1 MIWSFTSC
9 TRISMVL
16 IAGTQ
21 RHIIRLQPLASDHT
35 RTTGLKKEANR
46 LPRVFQCVGVL
57 LQKAYWRHQEIGQH
71 WSHSTQC
78 RQFWRRSHE
87 HKGTQPNQEFSAYP
101 LHAFGM
107 SRRRTSKREM
117 IVAGSNQTAR
127 RKEPQKK
134 KKYSRTIESAS
145 WCESQKR
152 GVPNTVCWCVQ
163 IDKDLPVSMY
173 KVDGDSRPNSHIYIY
188 MSSSENHTN
197 GTQRESR

>member
-1 MIWSFTSC
+1 
-9 TRISMVL
+9 MVL

-117 IVAGSNQTAR
+117 IVAGSNQTADAKNLK
-127 RKEPQKK
+127 RKRS
-134 KKYSRTIESAS
+134 YSRTIESAS
-145 WCESQKR
+145 WCESQKKGFQTLSAYVFKLTR
-152 GVPNTVCWCVQ
+152 IYQSLCIKLTGIHVQ
-163 IDKDLPVSMY
+163 IHKY
-173 KVDGDSRPNSHIYIY
+173 IYIY
-188 MSSSENHTN
+188 VILRKSY
-197 GTQRESR
+197 QRDPTGESR